1 MTTPLPPRR
10 RDKPAPVYALGQ
22 LTIRD
27 RIRYQQYVRR
37 FHDVL
42 LRFGGRLLA
51 ADESPEVLEGS
62 WERDKVVLLEFES
75 AESFW
80 AWARSDEYQ
89 EISRD
94 RIAATEG
101 TVLLVHGVEPTP

>member
-1 MTTPLPPRR
+1 MTTSFPLRR
-10 RDKPAPVYALGQ
+10 NDKPVPVYALGQ
-22 LTIRD
+22 LSIRD
-27 RIRYQQYVRR
+27 RGRYQHYVRR

-42 LRFGGRLLA
+42 ERFGGKLLA
-51 ADESPEVLEGS
+51 ADESPEILEGS
-62 WERDKVVLLEFES
+62 WERKKVVLLAFES

-94 RIAATEG
+94 RTAATDG
-101 TVLLVHGVEPTP
+101 TVLLIHGAG

>member
-1 MTTPLPPRR
+1 M
-10 RDKPAPVYALGQ
+10 
-22 LTIRD
+22 
-27 RIRYQQYVRR
+27 RYQQYVRR

-42 LRFGGRLLA
+42 VQFGGRLLA

-62 WERDKVVLLEFES
+62 WECDKVVLLEFES
-75 AESFW
+75 ANSFW

-94 RIAATEG
+94 RIAATDG
-101 TVLLVHGVEPTP
+101 TVLLIHGAG